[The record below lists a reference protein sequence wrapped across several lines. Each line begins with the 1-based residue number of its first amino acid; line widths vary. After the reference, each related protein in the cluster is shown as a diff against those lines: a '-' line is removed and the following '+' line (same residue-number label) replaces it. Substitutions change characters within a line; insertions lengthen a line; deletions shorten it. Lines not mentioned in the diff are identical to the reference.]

1 MKAIT
6 GLMVLLIVIISVS
19 SAWGLTIEEQWALYY
34 YYTTPGERM
43 EGKLEEPIKQ
53 NRQIREDMLQQE
65 QQIEELERGQQ
76 ELRYDEH
83 YRQRWK
89 D

>member
-6 GLMVLLIVIISVS
+6 GLMVLLIVIISIS

-34 YYTTPGERM
+34 YYTTPEQRM
-43 EGKLEEPIKQ
+43 EGKIEELIKQ

-76 ELRYDEH
+76 ELKYDRY
-83 YRQRWK
+83 YRQWRE